1 MLAKKSRNPILNAN
15 STEIGAVSYYI
26 LDRIVQAKVTEDSLS
41 VDLEDGRT
49 ISVPPGW
56 FPRLVH
62 GTPAERVNSEIA
74 GQGLVSI
81 GPIEIEPVEQERV
94 AKNRSKS

>member
-1 MLAKKSRNPILNAN
+1 M
-15 STEIGAVSYYI
+15 SYYI

-81 GPIEIEPVEQERV
+81 GFHRDRADRAGEGSQESVQIVRRV
-94 AKNRSKS
+94 HE